1 MSREKI
7 DLLLS
12 KWLSRKL
19 MVFCIASFA
28 LFFSKV
34 TSQDWVIIST
44 AYISLEGVTNIVDRL
59 MKNKS

>member
-1 MSREKI
+1 
-7 DLLLS
+7 
-12 KWLSRKL
+12 
-19 MVFCIASFA
+19 MVFCIASIA